1 MSKMP
6 QVNPRNMADKTAKLV
21 GTHALIRQGIE
32 ERAAAEQQ
40 AREQQDQ
47 HLNAEAKLHGRTS

>member
-32 ERAAAEQQ
+32 ERAAAAQE
-40 AREQQDQ
+40 ARDQQDQ
-47 HLNAEAKLHGRTS
+47 RLNAQAKLDGRTS